1 MHKLEESVI
10 EFVASYTG
18 VKPELIYLHT
28 TLYGDLGV
36 AGEDGFELIQA
47 FGVKFQVDL
56 TDFQSERYFGS
67 EGVSI
72 LAPFSLLWLILSHPF
87 RQKRTPEEE
96 SNLQDIR
103 IRDLIAFA
111 RAGRWMTT

>member
-1 MHKLEESVI
+1 MQNLEEGVI
-10 EFVASYTG
+10 EFLAFFTG
-18 VKPELIYLHT
+18 VKPQLIYPHT

-72 LAPFSLLWLILSHPF
+72 LAPFSFLWLILSHPF

-96 SNLQDIR
+96 ANLQDIR

-111 RAGRWMTT
+111 RAGRWMIT